1 MKKINNTLIVFA
13 SKTFAF
19 KIFGS
24 WMGQQILNEVASDKS
39 YLVKITLVP
48 QSDSDEARMREVI
61 KEFVAEEFPEF
72 Y

>member
-1 MKKINNTLIVFA
+1 MLKVDNTLIVFV

-19 KIFGS
+19 KIFAS
-24 WMGQQILNEVASDKS
+24 WMGQQILNEVVSDKT

-61 KEFVAEEFPEF
+61 KEFIAEEFPEF